1 MDGTVPTFFESC
13 SPHTGDWPPGS
24 PNQCAFVI
32 SPLRVDRAHRPHN
45 ETSGEA
51 LPMCYGVLAERA
63 TLTVEEL
70 THIAEFLISRIQQVF
85 YRLVRQHYQ
94 LAVQDGI
101 QQPDYEAAAR
111 LLDTDSGTISSM
123 MPSSFKSVAVI
134 LSATAAVSAL
144 AESRHIIPAQP
155 SGEITE

>member
-13 SPHTGDWPPGS
+13 SPHTGDWPPDS

-101 QQPDYEAAAR
+101 QQPRRGFVVGMRAGFR
-111 LLDTDSGTISSM
+111 LRYDLVDDAKFFQIGRRD
-123 MPSSFKSVAVI
+123 F
-134 LSATAAVSAL
+134 
-144 AESRHIIPAQP
+144 ERHR
-155 SGEITE
+155 GRLCLG